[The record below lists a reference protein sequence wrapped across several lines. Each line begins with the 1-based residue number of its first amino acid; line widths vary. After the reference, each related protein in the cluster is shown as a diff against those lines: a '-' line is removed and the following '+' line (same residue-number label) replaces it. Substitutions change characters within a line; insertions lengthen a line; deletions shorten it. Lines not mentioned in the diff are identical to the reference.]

1 MLLFIFDFD
10 NTLGDTY
17 GPYGEGNIFRTRT
30 LPDVAQATE
39 IYEKYRRWP
48 DDIVE
53 YSKLLEEYGITDPK
67 EFFINAGMPNQLYD
81 DVVPFFIKLRE
92 FGDTLKTTILTTGDE
107 DFQNIKVTL
116 TGVDKLVDEIFI
128 TRKRNKAENIR
139 EIIKKYQPKHTI
151 FVDDHINITPADFDT
166 PITIYDMDRAHKKEG
181 EYVIHGLDELP
192 LEKLLWT
199 K

>member
-17 GPYGEGNIFRTRT
+17 GHYGEGNIFRTKT
-30 LPDVAQATE
+30 LPDVAKATE

-67 EFFINAGMPNQLYD
+67 EFFINSGMPNQLYD

-92 FGDTLKTTILTTGDE
+92 FPEITPVILTTGDE
-107 DFQNIKVTL
+107 GFQKLKTHITWVDTL
-116 TGVDKLVDEIFI
+116 VSEIYI
-128 TRKRNKAENIR
+128 TRERNK
-139 EIIKKYQPKHTI
+139 IKHIKTLIEKYQPEATVFI
-151 FVDDHINITPADFDT
+151 DDRINLSESHFDT
-166 PITIYDMDRAHKKEG
+166 PITIYEMDRANQKTW
-181 EYVIHGLDELP
+181 VSIIHNLSEIP
-192 LEKLLWT
+192 VEKILW